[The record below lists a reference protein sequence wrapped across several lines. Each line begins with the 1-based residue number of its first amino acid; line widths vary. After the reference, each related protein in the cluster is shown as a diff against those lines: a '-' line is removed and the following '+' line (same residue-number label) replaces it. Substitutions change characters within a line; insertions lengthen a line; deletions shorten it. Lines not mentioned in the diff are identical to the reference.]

1 MKVLNTRCFAF
12 FLQFFPTVSVVY
24 IVSIQE
30 SGIGGLNH
38 GLTVIIKKN
47 KDQIR

>member
-1 MKVLNTRCFAF
+1 MKVLNNRCFAV
-12 FLQFFPTVSVVY
+12 FLQFFPTVSIVC

-38 GLTVIIKKN
+38 GLTVIIKIKT
-47 KDQIR
+47 R